1 MARTQGYRAF
11 LDRHCD
17 PGIDWSGEFEDS
29 VIMDMPKTNTAIATR
44 ALIVGLG
51 ETGLSC
57 ARYLAQQGVQL
68 AITDSRQHPPALERV
83 REQLPDV
90 ALFLGQFDS
99 SVFAN
104 ADMLVV
110 SPGVPVATREIQQA
124 KAAGIQVLGDVEL
137 FAQATAT
144 PVAAITG
151 SNGKSTVTT
160 LLGLMANAAQVKTA
174 VGGNLGKPVLDLLD
188 PSVALYVLELS
199 SFQLETTHSLKPKV
213 ATVLNVSAD
222 HMDRYRDI
230 DDYAGTKA
238 GILAAAEVSVL
249 NADDP
254 RVIAMRGAGA
264 TLYFTLS
271 EPKGDNWYGLRQ
283 IEGDTWLCHGDRALI
298 RAGELLIP
306 GRHNQANALAS
317 LAMGEALGLPMDTML
332 AVLRSFRGLF
342 HRTEYVTQ
350 ISGVD
355 WYNDSKGTNPGACI
369 AALEGLEQTDDSK
382 TVLIAGGDCKQADF
396 SELGPVLGR
405 CARAVVLLGRDADQ
419 IARVMPADLIRQTA
433 ADMGEA
439 VFMAAKLAQAGD
451 RVLLSPACASFD
463 MFDNYQHRGEVFK
476 NAVGRLAS

>member
-1 MARTQGYRAF
+1 M
-11 LDRHCD
+11 
-17 PGIDWSGEFEDS
+17 
-29 VIMDMPKTNTAIATR
+29 IMDMAKTNTATATR

-57 ARYLAQQGVQL
+57 ARYLAAQGMQL
-68 AITDSRQHPPALERV
+68 AITDSRQQPPALERV

-90 ALFLGQFDS
+90 ALFLGGFDS

-124 KAAGIQVLGDVEL
+124 MAAGRHVLGDVEL
-137 FAQATAT
+137 FAQAATA

-160 LLGLMANAAQVKTA
+160 LLGLMANAAQIRTS
-174 VGGNLGKPVLDLLD
+174 VGGNLGKPVLELLD

-199 SFQLETTHSLKPKV
+199 SFQLETTYSLKPRV

-222 HMDRYRDI
+222 HMDRYQDI
-230 DDYAGTKA
+230 DDYAATKA
-238 GILAAAEVSVL
+238 GILAQAEVSVL

-254 RVIAMRGAGA
+254 RVMAMQGAGA

-271 EPKGDNWYGLRQ
+271 EPKNDNWYGLRQ
-283 IEGDTWLCHGDRALI
+283 IEGDTWLCHGARNLI
-298 RAGELLIP
+298 RAGELLVP
-306 GRHNQANALAS
+306 GKHNQANALAA
-317 LAMGEALGLPMDTML
+317 LAMGDALGLPMDVML
-332 AVLRSFRGLF
+332 AVLRTFQGLE
-342 HRTEYVTQ
+342 HRTEYVAQ
-350 ISGVD
+350 IGEVD

-369 AALEGLEQTDDSK
+369 AALEGLEQTDDSR

-419 IARVMPADLIRQTA
+419 IAGMLPADLIRRSA
-433 ADMGEA
+433 EDMHEA
-439 VFMAAKLAQAGD
+439 VSVAAELAQPGD

-463 MFDNYQHRGEVFK
+463 MFDGYQHRGEVFK
-476 NAVGRLAS
+476 AAVRRLAS

>member
-1 MARTQGYRAF
+1 M
-11 LDRHCD
+11 
-17 PGIDWSGEFEDS
+17 IEKSDS
-29 VIMDMPKTNTAIATR
+29 KWTSLATVPILGQAPR

-57 ARYLAQQGVQL
+57 AKYLAAQGAQL
-68 AITDSRQHPPALERV
+68 AITDSRQYPPALERV

-90 ALFLGQFDS
+90 ALFLGKFDS

-110 SPGVPVATREIQQA
+110 SPGVPIATRQIQQA
-124 KAAGIQVLGDVEL
+124 IAAGRHVLGDVEL

-160 LLGLMANAAQVKTA
+160 LLGLMANAAQIKTA
-174 VGGNLGKPVLDLLD
+174 VGGNLGKPVLELLD

-222 HMDRYRDI
+222 HMDRYQDL
-230 DDYAGTKA
+230 DDYAATKEKVLA
-238 GILAAAEVSVL
+238 GAEVSVL
-249 NADDP
+249 NADDS
-254 RVIAMRGAGA
+254 RVMAMQGTGK

-271 EPKGDNWYGLRQ
+271 EPKDDNWYGLCQ
-283 IEGDTWLCHGDRALI
+283 IDGDSWLCHGAQTLI
-298 RAGELLIP
+298 RADELLIP
-306 GRHNQANALAS
+306 GKHNQANALAA
-317 LAMGEALGLPMDTML
+317 LAMGEALGLPMDVML
-332 AVLRSFRGLF
+332 AVLRTFRGLE
-342 HRTEYVTQ
+342 HRTEYVARIQ
-350 ISGVD
+350 EVD

-369 AALEGLEQTDDSK
+369 AALEGLDQADGSR

-396 SELGPVLGR
+396 SELGSVLGR
-405 CARAVVLLGRDADQ
+405 CTRAVVLMGRDADQ
-419 IARVMPADLIRQTA
+419 IAQILPADLIRKTA
-433 ADMGEA
+433 ADIREA
-439 VFMAAKLAQAGD
+439 VSVAAELAQPGD

-463 MFDNYQHRGEVFK
+463 MFDNYQHRGDVFK
-476 NAVGRLAS
+476 AEVGRLAS